1 MENKRS
7 FVLYVDTIHVV
18 KKLPDETAGKL
29 LKLILSYVN
38 DEDPIVD
45 DLMLDIVFE
54 PIKQQ
59 LKRDLKKWDVIRE
72 KRSNAGKAS
81 ANKRQQKATHVD
93 TCGQMSTE
101 NVNVNVNVNDNV
113 INKNQSKI
121 DVAFLLNHFNQT
133 FSKRSRIIPD
143 KVLKSYQSRIKEG
156 YLMEEITSAMT
167 NASRDKFHIENQ
179 FTHCTLEFF
188 SRAEKIDK
196 FANTSI
202 KQNQKYIPTK

>member
-72 KRSNAGKAS
+72 KRSSAGKAS

-93 TCGQMSTE
+93 TCEQMSTD